1 MRFFLRPYLQWK
13 YRRAVKAHAAAFH
26 ARNAA
31 VARGDTREVGRLG
44 KIVTA
49 TLSELLRLER
59 AAKA

>member
-1 MRFFLRPYLQWK
+1 MRFLLRPYYQWK
-13 YRRAVKAHAAAFH
+13 YRRAVKRHATAFH
-26 ARNAA
+26 DRNAA
-31 VARGDTREVGRLG
+31 QARGDTREVGRLS